1 MLLHRLPFGMEMIR
15 VIIDDLNPVDL
26 FDYEVFAESTK
37 HDFHAVVTVTLN
49 EYIADGLIDFSDS
62 SWDFDSF
69 DDEQRNRIYT
79 KIIGR
84 FGDREIGIL
93 PFGRW
98 KRRMIATL
106 NEFMPNVMPIYQAL
120 KDGYTPMQAGG
131 EFYKS
136 RDIHSDFP
144 QTMLNGE
151 TQDYAS
157 DGSDHEHELIRTGD
171 FIDTAARLYDYYQNP
186 DTMVLNRIER
196 LFSPLITVN
205 INGF

>member
-1 MLLHRLPFGMEMIR
+1 MHIDHLP
-15 VIIDDLNPVDL
+15 DVDV
-26 FDYEVFAESTK
+26 FDYDEFAESTH

-49 EYIADGLIDFSDS
+49 EYIEDGLIDFSDA

-69 DDEQRNRIYT
+69 DDEQRNRLYS
-79 KIIGR
+79 KVIGR
-84 FGDREIGIL
+84 FGYREIGIL
-93 PFGRW
+93 PFKRW
-98 KRRMIATL
+98 KDRFIAVL
-106 NEFMPNVMPIYQAL
+106 NEFMPNVKPLYQAL
-120 KDGYTPMQAGG
+120 KDGYSPLDAGS
-131 EFYKS
+131 EFFKS

-157 DGSDHEHELIRTGD
+157 DGTDHEHELIRRDGFAD
-171 FIDTAARLYDYYQNP
+171 AAARLYDYYKDP
-186 DTMVLNRIER
+186 DAMVLDRLER